1 MWSNVGSESRQHMLM
16 VKEQSNCKAGM
27 RHYGIFGEVFIR
39 GSEVLPRSCQKR
51 TGSHDPPSS
60 C

>member
-1 MWSNVGSESRQHMLM
+1 MGSNVGSESWQHMLM
-16 VKEQSNCKAGM
+16 AKEQSNCKTGM
-27 RHYGIFGEVFIR
+27 GHYGIFGEVFIR
-39 GSEVLPRSCQKR
+39 GSEVLPRSCQKG